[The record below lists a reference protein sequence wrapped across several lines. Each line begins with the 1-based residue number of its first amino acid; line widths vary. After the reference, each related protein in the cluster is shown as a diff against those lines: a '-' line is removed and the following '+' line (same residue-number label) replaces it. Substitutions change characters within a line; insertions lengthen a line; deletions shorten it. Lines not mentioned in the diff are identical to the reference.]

1 MCAICSI
8 SLFILHSLLTVL
20 TFLPIAAPGVEE
32 VRLPVVDEQTSK
44 QKAQAVHCQP
54 AGTVNVEGE

>member
-1 MCAICSI
+1 MCAACCI
-8 SLFILHSLLTVL
+8 SLFTLHILLTAL
-20 TFLPIAAPGVEE
+20 TLRPIAAAGVEE
-32 VRLPVVDEQTSK
+32 VQLPVVYEQTSK